1 MGLKIPRLFVLC
13 FFWRLR
19 VVFKRFPTNVGVRKH
34 FESRAAVS
42 IARFLHGPDFEG
54 KLGQGWDCR
63 VVGWEAE
70 ETQREF
76 VMHLP
81 IAFLVLWKWGQ
92 EGKGPVAGQ
101 VAAGESRGPVLRRGC
116 QSAVRWGGD
125 AQPCMQFPT
134 GLAIRH
140 RRCEL
145 PGMTYFPAPGQP
157 WPGVGPAERLARPSP
172 GTSPTAL
179 PGSQSGCSVTP
190 WHPSPGCL
198 SGLLGS
204 ELAPARQTL
213 AFQAPVGGEVL
224 ETKILSW

>member
-42 IARFLHGPDFEG
+42 IARFLHGLDSEG
-54 KLGQGWDCR
+54 KPGQSWD
-63 VVGWEAE
+63 VE
-70 ETQREF
+70 ETQRGF
-76 VMHLP
+76 VRHLP
-81 IAFLVLWKWGQ
+81 VAFLALWQWGH
-92 EGKGPVAGQ
+92 EGTGPVAGR

-125 AQPCMQFPT
+125 AQPCVQFPT

-145 PGMTYFPAPGQP
+145 PGMTYFPAPGQL
-157 WPGVGPAERLARPSP
+157 WPGVGPAERLARPLPSP

-179 PGSQSGCSVTP
+179 PGSHSG
-190 WHPSPGCL
+190 HPGV
-198 SGLLGS
+198 
-204 ELAPARQTL
+204 A
-213 AFQAPVGGEVL
+213 
-224 ETKILSW
+224 